1 MFGTILGRV
10 IFVRSTSVGDA
21 SVLHLSCMIIDHFL
35 RLPKLQVELMRN
47 IEDRDEQYKIILEEK
62 LPMTDENGL
71 IQLYQKELGN
81 AVTIS

>member
-1 MFGTILGRV
+1 
-10 IFVRSTSVGDA
+10 
-21 SVLHLSCMIIDHFL
+21 
-35 RLPKLQVELMRN
+35 MRN